1 MSREK
6 FIPCE
11 QESLG
16 GAHEAGMGTS
26 CRNGRL
32 LYWAKYNGRDERF
45 SRRCECLSIWL
56 QRNPR
61 PEGSSA

>member
-1 MSREK
+1 MSGEK
-6 FIPCE
+6 FIACGE
-11 QESLG
+11 DSHG
-16 GAHEAGMGTS
+16 GAHLPGIGTS

-56 QRNPR
+56 QRNPKV
-61 PEGSSA
+61 EGAN

>member
-1 MSREK
+1 MSGDK
-6 FIPCE
+6 FEACGE
-11 QESLG
+11 DSLG
-16 GAHEAGMGTS
+16 GAHLPGLGTS

-45 SRRCECLSIWL
+45 TKRCVCLENWM

-61 PEGSSA
+61 PEAV